1 MSVVFTTVDPV
12 EDVEICVD
20 GAPSR
25 SAVAASIVIFSANFG
40 LVDAFSPS
48 SVESETLER
57 LISMSVVPVFSTL
70 VVTVVDVGSLGSSA
84 VASAAVIFSSFLELV
99 DALLPSSVEFE
110 PCGECSPAAVLVLSA
125 LAVPVVAASSL
136 I

>member
-1 MSVVFTTVDPV
+1 VFGSGTSVLNTCGDRS
-12 EDVEICVD
+12 
-20 GAPSR
+20 GSR
-25 SAVAASIVIFSANFG
+25 
-40 LVDAFSPS
+40 L
-48 SVESETLER
+48 LR
-57 LISMSVVPVFSTL
+57 
-70 VVTVVDVGSLGSSA
+70 GSSTVAIVA
-84 VASAAVIFSSFLELV
+84 VVFSSFLELV